1 MPDTAPG
8 AETSGWLALGPAASL
23 LGVDPDTLRR
33 WADTGRVG
41 SYTTPGGHRRFAR
54 SELDRVLAI
63 RRSGRRS
70 LAALGATPE
79 RFAKAYS
86 REYRAGL
93 AAGVAGAG
101 EVGGPAR
108 EAFRADGRRLVET
121 LLAYLDADT
130 PTDKAR
136 IESEANGI
144 VDQTAQRLAAAG
156 MSPVD
161 ATTTFVAARAPFLL
175 ALETLGRRRALD
187 APAVMRLYA
196 EAATLL
202 DRLLIR
208 FVAAVQPARSSA
220 AS

>member
-1 MPDTAPG
+1 MPDATPAP
-8 AETSGWLALGPAASL
+8 ATVDWLALGAAASL

-33 WADTGRVG
+33 WADTGRVR

-54 SELDRVLAI
+54 PELERVLAM
-63 RRSGRRS
+63 RRSGPRS

-79 RFAKAYS
+79 RFAKAYG

-93 AAGVAGAG
+93 AAGVATAG
-101 EVGGPAR
+101 ESGDDAR
-108 EAFRADGRRLVET
+108 EAFRAEGRRLVGA
-121 LLAYLDADT
+121 LLAYLDAAT
-130 PTDKAR
+130 AADKAR

-144 VDQTAQRLAAAG
+144 VDQTAERLAIAG

-175 ALETLGRRRALD
+175 ALESLGRRRALD

-208 FVAAVQPARSSA
+208 FVAAVQRAPSGA